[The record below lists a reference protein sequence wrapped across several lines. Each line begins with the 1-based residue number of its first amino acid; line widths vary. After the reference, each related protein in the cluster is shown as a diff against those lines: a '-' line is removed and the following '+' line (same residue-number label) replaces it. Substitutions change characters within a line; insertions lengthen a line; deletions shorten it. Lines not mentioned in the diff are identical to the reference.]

1 MALRAGAR
9 VIRAVAERLPLIRQ
23 TWSEEG
29 LSWRPYGQRQTIE
42 VAESFEHEGVAF
54 DHVRIRTEVA
64 RVNRIG
70 EDGWR
75 AVHEQWLSLATLAGP
90 VLTGRDG
97 RIELVSSVVVSDE
110 SVPWVPH
117 LLANAALAQIE
128 EAWRIAWGEEA
139 PHWRSVGLQ
148 PIGDRWI
155 PRGYGSPEVIR
166 ATFIAYGLGTSA
178 WSEEEFEKLADNV
191 MLLAPGN
198 GLDVESNHHL
208 LVADM
213 PCLPGGAR
221 ACLLMTR
228 MVDHPHYGAGL
239 ACELRLPFERL
250 GPKAGYCLALT
261 LNSVHLMERPQ
272 GYGLGSFTYLYDQ
285 LRFRSFYPNAAYRPG
300 FAENVV
306 LGFGHIARCTGAWLW
321 SEAQR
326 WLAEEGQ
333 PCLTEQREGR
343 A

>member
-1 MALRAGAR
+1 MAMRAGTR
-9 VIRAVAERLPLIRQ
+9 VIQALAERLPLVRQ

-64 RVNRIG
+64 RVGRIG

-75 AVHEQWLSLATLAGP
+75 AVNDQWMSLATLAGP

-117 LLANAALAQIE
+117 LLANAALAQLE

-139 PHWRSVGLQ
+139 SRWRALGFRPL
-148 PIGDRWI
+148 GDRWI
-155 PRGYGSPEVIR
+155 PKGYGPPETIR
-166 ATFIAYGLGTSA
+166 AGFIAYGLGTSA

-191 MLLAPGN
+191 RLLAPN
-198 GLDVESNHHL
+198 MGLCVASNHHL
-208 LVADM
+208 LVADL
-213 PCLPGGAR
+213 PCVPGGAD
-221 ACLLMTR
+221 ACLLMSR
-228 MVDHPHYGAGL
+228 VIEHPHYASGL
-239 ACELRLPFERL
+239 ACELRLPIE
-250 GPKAGYCLALT
+250 GIEAKAAYCLALT
-261 LNSVHLMERPQ
+261 LNRVHLMGRPQ
-272 GYGLGSFTYLYDQ
+272 GYGLGSFAYLHDE

-306 LGFGHIARCTGAWLW
+306 LGFRHIAYCTGAWLLSEARRW
-321 SEAQR
+321 QAEEAQR
-326 WLAEEGQ
+326 RRVDVA
-333 PCLTEQREGR
+333 EGR
-343 A
+343 P